1 MAIVAFMMIWQTK
14 MKAEVSEQHEINVSE
29 NIKSCYGFLLIPP
42 VSGVLKS
49 VPDSMPFDWVSKYRL
64 MAAVNAEYKNNV
76 RTSGEIIAVLVESD
90 HEEILLNRLN
100 AASLWLKDQIEWV

>member
-90 HEEILLNRLN
+90 HEDILLNRLN
-100 AASLWLKDQIEWV
+100 AASLWLKDQIERV